1 MMMTVK
7 TEYVNFK
14 KDSEYIRLFDDDEDS
29 EEFIESVYK
38 QEMRENFEKVEDGV
52 GIANYE

>member
-1 MMMTVK
+1 MTMIVK
-7 TEYVNFK
+7 MASVNFK
-14 KDSEYIRLFDDDEDS
+14 EDSEYKRLFDDDEDS

-38 QEMRENFEKVEDGV
+38 QEMKENFEKVEDGV

>member
-1 MMMTVK
+1 MMTVK

-52 GIANYE
+52 GVANYE

>member
-1 MMMTVK
+1 VK

-38 QEMRENFEKVEDGV
+38 QEMKENFEKVEDGV